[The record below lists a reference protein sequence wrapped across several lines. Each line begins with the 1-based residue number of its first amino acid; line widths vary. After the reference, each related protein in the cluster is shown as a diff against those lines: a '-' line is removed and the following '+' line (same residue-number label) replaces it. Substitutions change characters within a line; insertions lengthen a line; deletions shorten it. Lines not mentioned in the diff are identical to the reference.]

1 MPLSN
6 QSIDQLPLEWV
17 RVFEA
22 AGRSGSFTAAAHE
35 VGLTQ
40 AAVSQRIQNLEARIG
55 ARLFSRQARGVTLTV
70 QGEAWLPYVSQALQG
85 LQRSAEELFGK
96 PLAKVEI
103 SASASVNQLWIVPRL
118 ARLDHDVGYQVSLA
132 TMTIEPDYARSD
144 AMLEIRYGNGDWPGL
159 VSARLY
165 REALSPLATPACA
178 ASVPHWQEL
187 PHIALSGPRPGW
199 QEWTQRTGDAAPP
212 VPHYRF
218 DSFVTALAA
227 ARAGLGVVLGSLPLC
242 ESLLADGTLV
252 RLAPGTLSLD
262 TGYWLTSREGL
273 LPGRQWEQLVA
284 GLCHA
289 EAA

>member
-1 MPLSN
+1 MSISN
-6 QSIDQLPLEWV
+6 RSIDQLPLEWV

-22 AGRSGSFTAAAHE
+22 SGRTGSFTAAAHE
-35 VGLTQ
+35 IGLTQ

-118 ARLDHDVGYQVSLA
+118 VRLDPDARYQVSLA
-132 TMTIEPDYARSD
+132 TMTIQPDFARSD
-144 AMLEIRYGNGDWPGL
+144 AMLEIRYGNGHWPGL

-165 REALSPLATPACA
+165 RETLSPLATPAVA
-178 ASVPHWQEL
+178 ATVQHWQQL
-187 PHIALSGPRPGW
+187 AHIALSGPRPGW
-199 QEWTQRTGDAAPP
+199 QEWAQRTGDAAPP
-212 VPHYRF
+212 IPQYRF
-218 DSFVTALAA
+218 DSFVAALAA
-227 ARAGLGVVLGSLPLC
+227 ARSGLGVVLGSLPLC
-242 ESLLADGTLV
+242 EPLLAEGTLV
-252 RLAPGTLSLD
+252 RLSTETLTLD
-262 TGYWLTSREGL
+262 AGYWLTAREGL

-284 GLCHA
+284 SLCQA
-289 EAA
+289 EVA